1 MDCLRIMGR
10 CGVSPVA
17 TLALLLLASGC
28 RTRPENWREL
38 RGDFTSAAVVST
50 NPVPFDLADD
60 HVIVPVTLNGHEVRM
75 VLDTGASHLGLSAGA
90 AAAAG
95 IETTTKMSFGTF
107 GTARAKARLGVV
119 ESVAVGPAIAE
130 KVPVAVIPVPAVFED
145 GLFGL
150 SFLRHFNFRLDYERE
165 TVSFTGLTNVF
176 ADPAG
181 SAIPMTDDGRLTV
194 WAEVDG
200 TPARLVVDT
209 GAGGTL
215 MLRPWFVEKHG
226 LRQRYPKRLSMVTGG
241 NVLGLMHGEMV
252 RLQSLRLGD
261 HVLTGEFVEF
271 QTGPDNRHED
281 IAGYVGGGILHRFNL
296 TFDFAGRRL
305 WLEPNSYYWR
315 GPPPPATVRSG
326 LACRPDGI
334 VEDVIPDS
342 PAAEAGVRRG
352 DRLVEV
358 NGVSVPSLK
367 FEDLKRALR
376 AGPGTQV
383 RLRLQT
389 DGQEPREVTL
399 ILRDL
404 L

>member
-1 MDCLRIMGR
+1 MM
-10 CGVSPVA
+10 
-17 TLALLLLASGC
+17 ALLLLGPGC
-28 RTRPENWREL
+28 RTRPDKWREL
-38 RGDFTSAAVVST
+38 RGDST
-50 NPVPFDLADD
+50 NSRVVATNPMPFDLEDG
-60 HVIVPVTLNGHEVRM
+60 HVIVPVVLNGHEVRL
-75 VLDTGASHLGLSAGA
+75 VLDTGASHIGLSAGA

-95 IETTTKMSFGTF
+95 IGTTTKMSFGTF
-107 GTARAKARLGVV
+107 GDARAKAGLGVA

-130 KVPVAVIPVPAVFED
+130 KVPVAVIPVPPVFED

-150 SFLRHFNFRLDYERE
+150 SFLRHFNFRLDYERK
-165 TVSFTGLTNVF
+165 TVSFTVSTNAF

-181 SAIPMTDDGRLTV
+181 SAIPMTDDGPDGLLTV

-200 TPARLVVDT
+200 LPAKLIVDT
-209 GAGGTL
+209 GAGAAL

-241 NVLGLMHGEMV
+241 NVLGLMHGEML

-271 QTGPDNRHED
+271 QTGPDSQHED
-281 IAGYVGGGILHRFNL
+281 IAGYLGGGILNRFNL

-305 WLEPNSYYWR
+305 WLEPHSNNR
-315 GPPPPATVRSG
+315 LGPPPQAPVRSG
-326 LACRPDGI
+326 LACRPDGV

-342 PAAEAGVRRG
+342 PAAEAGVLRG
-352 DRLVEV
+352 DRLLKI

-376 AGPGTQV
+376 AEPGTRV
-383 RLRLQT
+383 RLQLQT
-389 DGQEPREVTL
+389 DGREPREVTL

-404 L
+404 I

>member
-10 CGVSPVA
+10 CGASSLA
-17 TLALLLLASGC
+17 MMALLLLGPGC
-28 RTRPENWREL
+28 RTVPDNRREL

-60 HVIVPVTLNGHEVRM
+60 HVIVRVTLNGHEVRM
-75 VLDTGASHLGLSAGA
+75 VLDTGASHIGLSAGA

-95 IETTTKMSFGTF
+95 IEAAARVSFTTF
-107 GTARAKARLGVV
+107 GEARSKARLGVA
-119 ESVAVGPAIAE
+119 ESVAVGPAVAG
-130 KVPVAVIPVPAVFED
+130 KVPVAVIPVPPVFED

-150 SFLRHFNFRLDYERE
+150 SFLRHFNFRLDYERGIM
-165 TVSFTGLTNVF
+165 SFTALTNAF
-176 ADPAG
+176 ARPAG
-181 SAIPMTDDGRLTV
+181 LAIPMTDDGRLTV

-226 LRQRYPKRLSMVTGG
+226 LRQRYPKRLRMVTGG

-261 HVLTGEFVEF
+261 HVLTDEFVEF
-271 QTGPDNRHED
+271 QTGPDHRHED

-305 WLEPNSYYWR
+305 WLEPNSNYRR

-326 LACRPDGI
+326 LACRPGGI

-342 PAAEAGVRRG
+342 PAAGAGVRRG
-352 DRLVEV
+352 DRLLEV
-358 NGVSVPSLK
+358 NGVFVSSLK
-367 FEDLKRALR
+367 FEDIKRALR
-376 AGPGTQV
+376 AEPGTQV

-389 DGQEPREVTL
+389 DGQAPREVTL